1 MSVWGAV
8 LGGLGQA
15 AAGAASSGSSGGGG
29 GFWSSVAS
37 GAGSYFSSG
46 KGWGDLLGGAMA
58 GVAGSA
64 AANRQ
69 DQQLA
74 QSHEWALALAALK
87 GAEDRATLDLQ
98 GQLED
103 YYLQKGKQ
111 RQRTALDTYGQFS
124 VQHRRTPGFTA
135 SPAVDVPNK
144 PIVEVPNYGG

>member
-1 MSVWGAV
+1 MA
-8 LGGLGQA
+8 
-15 AAGAASSGSSGGGG
+15 

-37 GAGSYFSSG
+37 GVGSYFSSG
-46 KGWGDLLGGAMA
+46 KGWGDLFGGVMA

-64 AANRQ
+64 AAKQ
-69 DQQLA
+69 KDDQLA

-124 VQHRRTPGFTA
+124 VQHRRTPGFSTT
-135 SPAVDVPNK
+135 PAVDVPNK
-144 PIVEVPNYGG
+144 PIAEVPNYGG

>member
-1 MSVWGAV
+1 MA
-8 LGGLGQA
+8 
-15 AAGAASSGSSGGGG
+15 

-37 GAGSYFSSG
+37 GVGKYFSSG
-46 KGWGDLLGGAMA
+46 QGWGDLLGGVMA

-64 AANRQ
+64 AANQ
-69 DQQLA
+69 AEKTAA

-98 GQLED
+98 AQLED

-124 VQHRRTPGFTA
+124 VQHRRTPGFTTA
-135 SPAVDVPNK
+135 PAVDVPNK
-144 PIVEVPNYGG
+144 PIAEVPNYGG